1 MKTVGTILAC
11 CAMFAG
17 AASAQGP
24 GMNQGMPMGQPPGL
38 VAEVQRQYTSVAN
51 NAVASAEQFPE
62 EKYTWQPTPDVR
74 TWAQLVAHMT
84 DDANGNCWAI
94 AGLTAAPAG
103 VERGTPAPNSR
114 TKADLVA
121 NFHAAIDVCQKAFT
135 TLTAA
140 NMMESAGGR
149 GNNSKIGQMIIVT
162 AHANEHYG
170 NMVTYFRLQNLTPP
184 SSQPRGGG
192 APMGAPRGGGMPGRQ

>member
-1 MKTVGTILAC
+1 
-11 CAMFAG
+11 
-17 AASAQGP
+17 
-24 GMNQGMPMGQPPGL
+24 MNQGAPAGQPPGL
-38 VAEVQRQYTSVAN
+38 ITEVQRQYTTVAN
-51 NAVASAEQFPE
+51 NSVASAEQFPE

-94 AGLTAAPAG
+94 AGLPAAPAS

-121 NFHAAIDVCQKAFT
+121 GFHAAIDVCQKAFAN
-135 TLTAA
+135 LTPAT
-140 NMMESAGGR
+140 MMESAGGR
-149 GNNSKIGQMIIVT
+149 GNNSKIGQLITIT

-170 NMVTYFRLQNLTPP
+170 NMVTYFRLQNMVPP
-184 SSQPRGGG
+184 SSQPRAGGP
-192 APMGAPRGGGMPGRQ
+192 AMGAPRGGGGGMPGRQ